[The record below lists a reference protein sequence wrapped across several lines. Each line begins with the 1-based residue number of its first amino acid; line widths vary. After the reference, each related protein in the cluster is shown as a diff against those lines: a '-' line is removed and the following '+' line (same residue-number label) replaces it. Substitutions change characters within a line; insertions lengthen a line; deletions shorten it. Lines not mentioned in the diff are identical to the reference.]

1 MGTFVS
7 FLRNLGAVRLGV
19 MGVVFIFLAVFFMF
33 VINRFTGPSMQPLY
47 GSLDA
52 ADSTQIVNQLQQRGI
67 PFEKSQNGQQILVPA
82 DQVAQVRMQL
92 AAEGLPGSGTLPGN
106 ELFDNATAIGST
118 NFLQNVNLRRALEG
132 ELART
137 MKGLKTV
144 HSARVHLVLPQR
156 QLFSREK
163 QEATASVALKLRSA
177 GGLSNDQIS
186 AIQHLVAAAVP
197 ELKPE
202 RVSIIDDRGN
212 LLARGDEK
220 NTQGQRGADLEERR
234 VQFEMRKSR
243 QLVEL
248 LERQVGVGKVKVT
261 VNADLD
267 FDRVSTTEEI
277 FDPDGQVVRSTNTT
291 EQNSTSTENEGSAQ
305 VSVATNLPD
314 GVGGEGGGPAS
325 TTREVRTEETT
336 NFDISK
342 KVVSHERES
351 GVVKRLTVA
360 VLVDGITDVVKG
372 EAVYKERPAQEM
384 EQLAKLVSASVG
396 FSQARGDSV
405 EVINMRFAGVQMEID
420 EPLELFFGFG
430 KNDLL
435 KIAEV
440 FVLAVL
446 GILVILLVVRP
457 LVARAFEALPA
468 AAAAA
473 EQRLLEEQAAAAAL
487 AAPVDGPP
495 AAEDQFEELIDID
508 RVEGRVRASSVKK
521 VSEIVEKHPEEAL
534 SIIRNWLYQEG

>member
-1 MGTFVS
+1 VGTFVS

-19 MGVVFIFLAVFFMF
+19 MGVVFVFLAVFFMF
-33 VINRFTGPSMQPLY
+33 VINRFTGPGMQPLY
-47 GSLDA
+47 GSLEP
-52 ADSTQIVNQLQQRGI
+52 ADSTQIVNVLQQRGI
-67 PFEKSQNGQQILVPA
+67 PYERAQNGAQILVPG
-82 DQVAQVRMQL
+82 DQVAQIRMSL

-106 ELFDNATAIGST
+106 ELFDNTTAIGST

-137 MKGLKTV
+137 IKGLTIV
-144 HSARVHLVLPQR
+144 QAARVHLVLPQR

-163 QEATASVALKLRSA
+163 QESTASVALKLRSA
-177 GGLSNDQIS
+177 GGLNAEQIS

-212 LLARGDEK
+212 LLARGDDQ
-220 NTQGQRGADLEERR
+220 NTEAERGRGLEERR
-234 VQFEMRKSR
+234 IQFEHRKAR
-243 QLVEL
+243 ELTEL
-248 LERQVGVGKVKVT
+248 LERQVGIGKVKVT

-267 FDRVSTTEEI
+267 FDHVSTTEEI
-277 FDPDGQVVRSTNTT
+277 YDPDGQVVRSTNTT
-291 EQNSTSTENEGSAQ
+291 EQQSTSEENEGNEQ

-314 GVGGEGGGPAS
+314 GLGNEGGGPAS
-325 TTREVRTEETT
+325 TTRETRTEETT

-351 GVVKRLTVA
+351 GAVKRLTVA
-360 VLVDGITDVVKG
+360 VLVDGITEVVKG
-372 EAVYKERPAQEM
+372 EQVYKDRPPQEM

-396 FSQARGDSV
+396 FNPARGDTV
-405 EVINMRFAGVQMEID
+405 EVINMRFADVSVETE

-468 AAAAA
+468 VAAAA

-487 AAPVDGPP
+487 AAPVEGPP
-495 AAEDQFEELIDID
+495 AMEDQFEELIDID

-521 VSEIVEKHPEEAL
+521 VGEIVEKHPEEAL

>member
-1 MGTFVS
+1 MGTLLA

-19 MGVVFIFLAVFFMF
+19 MGVVLVFLLIFFMF
-33 VINRFTGPSMQPLY
+33 VINRFTGSSMVPLY
-47 GSLDA
+47 GNLDQGDSNQIA
-52 ADSTQIVNQLQQRGI
+52 AQLQQRGV
-67 PFEKSQNGQQILVPA
+67 PYELAGNGSQILVSA
-82 DQVAQVRMQL
+82 DQVASLRMAL
-92 AAEGLPGSGTLPGN
+92 ATDGLPGSGTLPGN
-106 ELFDNATAIGST
+106 ELFDNASAIGAT

-137 MKGLKTV
+137 IKSLKIV
-144 HSARVHLVLPQR
+144 SAARVHLVMPQR

-163 QEATASVALKLRSA
+163 QEATASVVLKLRAA
-177 GGLSNDQIS
+177 GRLANEQVA

-197 ELKPE
+197 ELNPD
-202 RVSIIDDRGN
+202 RVSLIDDRGN
-212 LLARGDEK
+212 LLARGDDKGGETDRAG
-220 NTQGQRGADLEERR
+220 NFEERR
-234 VQFEMRKSR
+234 LNFERRKAR
-243 QLVEL
+243 EITEL
-248 LERQVGVGKVKVT
+248 LEKKVGGGRVKVS

-267 FDRVSTTEEI
+267 FDRISTTQEI

-291 EQNSTSTENEGSAQ
+291 EQSSTAQ
-305 VSVATNLPD
+305 ESSDAAQAVSVATNLPD
-314 GVGGEGGGPAS
+314 GVGAEGGASS
-325 TTREVRTEETT
+325 TTRETRTEETT

-342 KVVSHERES
+342 KIINHERES

-360 VLVDGITDVVKG
+360 VLVDGITEMVRGDP
-372 EAVYKERPAQEM
+372 VYKDRSPQEM
-384 EQLAKLVSASVG
+384 EQLAKLVSASIG
-396 FSQARGDSV
+396 FNGARGDTV
-405 EVINMRFAGVQMEID
+405 EVINMRFAEIETDID

-473 EQRLLEEQAAAAAL
+473 EQKLLEEQAAAAAL
-487 AAPVDGPP
+487 SAPTEGPP

-521 VSEIVEKHPEEAL
+521 VGEIVEKHPEEAL

>member
-19 MGVVFIFLAVFFMF
+19 MGIVFIFLAVFFMF
-33 VINRFTGPSMQPLY
+33 VINRFTGPALQPLY
-47 GSLDA
+47 GNLEA
-52 ADSTQIVNQLQQRGI
+52 ADSAQIVAQLQQRGI
-67 PFEKSQNGQQILVPA
+67 PFERSANGGQIMVPA
-82 DQVAQVRMQL
+82 DQVANIRMSL
-92 AAEGLPGSGTLPGN
+92 AADGLPGSGTLPGN

-137 MKGLKTV
+137 MKGLKIV
-144 HSARVHLVLPQR
+144 QSARVHLVLPQR

-177 GGLSNDQIS
+177 GGLNGEQIA

-220 NTQGQRGADLEERR
+220 DTQTERGRDLEERR
-234 VQFEMRKSR
+234 VAFERRKSR
-243 QLVEL
+243 ELTEL
-248 LERQVGVGKVKVT
+248 LERQVGIGKVKVT

-277 FDPDGQVVRSTNTT
+277 FDPDGQVVRSTNTS
-291 EQNSTSTENEGSAQ
+291 EQQSTSTENEPNQ

-314 GVGGEGGGPAS
+314 GTSDGTGPAS
-325 TTREVRTEETT
+325 NSRETKTEETT
-336 NFDISK
+336 NYDISK

-372 EAVYKERPAQEM
+372 EQIYKDRPQQEM

-396 FSQARGDSV
+396 FNQARGDTV
-405 EVINMRFAGVQMEID
+405 EVINMRFAGVPIEID

-435 KIAEV
+435 KIAEL
-440 FVLAVL
+440 FVLAIL

-487 AAPVDGPP
+487 TGPVEGPP

-521 VSEIVEKHPEEAL
+521 VGEIVEKHPEEAL

>member
-1 MGTFVS
+1 MGTLVS
-7 FLRNLGAVRLGV
+7 FLRNLGPIRLGV
-19 MGVVFIFLAVFFMF
+19 MGIVVIFLVVFFMF
-33 VINRFTGPSMQPLY
+33 VINRLTGQALQPLY
-47 GSLDA
+47 GSLEP
-52 ADSTQIVNQLQQRGI
+52 ADSAQIINQLQQKGI
-67 PFEKSQNGQQILVPA
+67 LFERSQNGSQILVPA
-82 DQVAQVRMQL
+82 DQVANLRMQL
-92 AAEGLPGSGTLPGN
+92 ASEGLPGSGTLPGN
-106 ELFDNATAIGST
+106 ELFDNSSAIGST

-137 MKGLKTV
+137 MKGIKIV
-144 HSARVHLVLPQR
+144 QSARVHLVMPQR

-163 QEATASVALKLRSA
+163 QEATASVVLKLRSA
-177 GGLSNDQIS
+177 GGLGNEQIA

-197 ELKPE
+197 ELKSE
-202 RVSIIDDRGN
+202 RVSVIDDRGN
-212 LLARGDEK
+212 LLARGDDKDKQTE
-220 NTQGQRGADLEERR
+220 RGANFEERR
-234 VQFEMRKSR
+234 VAFERRKTR
-243 QLVEL
+243 EIVEL
-248 LERQVGVGKVKVT
+248 LERQVGTGRVKVT

-267 FDRVSTTEEI
+267 FDRVNTTEEI
-277 FDPDGQVVRSTNTT
+277 FDPDGQVVRSTNTM
-291 EQNSTSTENEGSAQ
+291 EQISTSQENEGTQQ

-314 GVGGEGGGPAS
+314 GVGGSEGGPAS
-325 TTREVRTEETT
+325 NNRETRTEETT

-342 KVVSHERES
+342 KVISHERES

-360 VLVDGITDVVKG
+360 VLVDGMTELVKG
-372 EAVYKERPAQEM
+372 EPVYKERPSQEM
-384 EQLAKLVSASVG
+384 EQLAKLVSASIG
-396 FSQARGDSV
+396 FNQARGDTV
-405 EVINMRFAGVQMEID
+405 EVINMRFAGVALEID

-473 EQRLLEEQAAAAAL
+473 EQHLLEEQAAAAAL
-487 AAPVDGPP
+487 SGPAEGP
-495 AAEDQFEELIDID
+495 RQAEDQFEELIDID

-521 VSEIVEKHPEEAL
+521 VGEIVEKHPEEAL
-534 SIIRNWLYQEG
+534 SIIRNWLYQES

>member
-1 MGTFVS
+1 MGTLVS
-7 FLRNLGAVRLGV
+7 FLRNLGPVRLGV
-19 MGVVFIFLAVFFMF
+19 MGIVAIFLVIFFMF
-33 VINRFTGPSMQPLY
+33 VINRFTGPALQPLY
-47 GSLDA
+47 GSLEP
-52 ADSTQIVNQLQQRGI
+52 ADSAQIVAQLQQKGV
-67 PFEKSQNGQQILVPA
+67 PFERNPNGSQILVPA
-82 DQVAQVRMQL
+82 DQVAILRMQL
-92 AAEGLPGSGTLPGN
+92 ASEGLPGSGTLPGN
-106 ELFDNATAIGST
+106 ELFDNASAIGST

-137 MKGLKTV
+137 MKGIKAV
-144 HSARVHLVLPQR
+144 QSARVHLVLPQR

-163 QEATASVALKLRSA
+163 QEATASVVLKLRSA
-177 GGLSNDQIS
+177 GGLGADQVA

-197 ELKPE
+197 ELKAE
-202 RVSIIDDRGN
+202 RVSLIDDRGN
-212 LLARGDEK
+212 LLARGDDKDKQTE
-220 NTQGQRGADLEERR
+220 RGANFEERR
-234 VQFEMRKSR
+234 VAFERRKTR
-243 QLVEL
+243 EITEL
-248 LERQVGVGKVKVT
+248 LERQVGSGRVKVT

-267 FDRVSTTEEI
+267 FDRVNTTEEI

-291 EQNSTSTENEGSAQ
+291 EQTSTSQENEGNQQ

-314 GVGGEGGGPAS
+314 GVGGAEGGPAS
-325 TTREVRTEETT
+325 TNRESRTEETT

-342 KVVSHERES
+342 KVISHERES

-360 VLVDGITDVVKG
+360 VLVDGITELVKG
-372 EAVYKERPAQEM
+372 EPVYRERPAPEM

-396 FSQARGDSV
+396 FNQARGDTV
-405 EVINMRFAGVQMEID
+405 EVINMRFAGVALEID

-487 AAPVDGPP
+487 SGPAEGPP
-495 AAEDQFEELIDID
+495 QAEDQFEELIDID

-521 VSEIVEKHPEEAL
+521 VGEIVEKHPEEAL

>member
-19 MGVVFIFLAVFFMF
+19 MGVVMIFLAVFFMF
-33 VINRFTGPSMQPLY
+33 VINRFTGPAMQPLY
-47 GSLDA
+47 GSLEPG
-52 ADSTQIVNQLQQRGI
+52 DSAQIITQLQQRGI
-67 PFEKSQNGQQILVPA
+67 PYERSQNGAQILVPA

-92 AAEGLPGSGTLPGN
+92 ASEGLPGSGTLPGN

-137 MKGLKTV
+137 MKGLKIV

-212 LLARGDEK
+212 LLARGDEQ
-220 NTQGQRGADLEERR
+220 NTESERGRNMEERR
-234 VQFEMRKSR
+234 IQFERRKAR
-243 QLVEL
+243 ELVEL
-248 LERQVGVGKVKVT
+248 LERQVGTGKVKVT

-267 FDRVSTTEEI
+267 FDRVNTTEEI
-277 FDPDGQVVRSTNTT
+277 FDPDGQVVRSTNTS
-291 EQNSTSTENEGSAQ
+291 EQTSTSNEADNNQ

-314 GVGGEGGGPAS
+314 GVGSEGGGPTS
-325 TTREVRTEETT
+325 NTRETRTEETT

-342 KVVSHERES
+342 KVVSHQRES

-360 VLVDGITDVVKG
+360 VLVDGITELVKG
-372 EAVYKERPAQEM
+372 EQVYKDRPPQEM
-384 EQLAKLVSASVG
+384 EQLAKLVAASVG

-405 EVINMRFAGVQMEID
+405 EVINMRFAGVPIEID
-420 EPLELFFGFG
+420 EPLELLFGFG

-487 AAPVDGPP
+487 AAPVEGPP

-521 VSEIVEKHPEEAL
+521 VGEIVEKHPEEAL

>member
-19 MGVVFIFLAVFFMF
+19 MGVVVLLLVIFFMF
-33 VINRFTGPSMQPLY
+33 VVNRFTGPAMQPLY
-47 GSLDA
+47 GSLEPG
-52 ADSTQIVNQLQQRGI
+52 DSAQIVTQLQQRGI
-67 PFEKSQNGQQILVPA
+67 PYERAQNGSQILVPA

-92 AAEGLPGSGTLPGN
+92 ASEGLPGSGTLPGN

-118 NFLQNVNLRRALEG
+118 NFVQNVNLRRALEG

-137 MKGLKTV
+137 IKGLKIV

-163 QEATASVALKLRSA
+163 QEATASVALKLRAA
-177 GGLSNDQIS
+177 GGLSGDQIS

-202 RVSIIDDRGN
+202 RVSIIDDRGS
-212 LLARGDEK
+212 LLARGDER
-220 NTQGQRGADLEERR
+220 NSQIERSRNMEERR
-234 VQFEMRKSR
+234 VQFEMRKAR
-243 QLVEL
+243 ELTDL
-248 LERQVGVGKVKVT
+248 LERQVGLGKVKVT

-267 FDRVSTTEEI
+267 FDRINTTEEI
-277 FDPDGQVVRSTNTT
+277 FNPDGQVVRSTNTT
-291 EQNSTSTENEGSAQ
+291 EQTSSSQESDPSQ

-314 GVGGEGGGPAS
+314 GVGEGGGPAAL
-325 TTREVRTEETT
+325 TRETRTEETT

-342 KVVSHERES
+342 KVISHERES

-360 VLVDGITDVVKG
+360 VLVDGITEVVKG
-372 EAVYKERPAQEM
+372 EAVYKDRPQQEM

-396 FSQARGDSV
+396 FSQARGDTV
-405 EVINMRFAGVQMEID
+405 EVINMRFAGAPIEIE

-487 AAPVDGPP
+487 AGPVEGPP

-521 VSEIVEKHPEEAL
+521 VGEIVEKHPEEAL